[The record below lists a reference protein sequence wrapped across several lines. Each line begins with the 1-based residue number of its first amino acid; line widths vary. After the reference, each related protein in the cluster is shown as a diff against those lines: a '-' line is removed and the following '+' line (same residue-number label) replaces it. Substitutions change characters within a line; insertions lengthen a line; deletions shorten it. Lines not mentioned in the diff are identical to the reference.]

1 MVELKRDE
9 LHASVCDPVAASMNF
24 LNEVASRYPDAI
36 ALAAGRPY
44 DAFYAVDDV
53 HRYLAVYVSYLRGQ
67 GRGPEEV
74 RRLLL
79 QYGRTNGQIHPLI
92 ARWLERDEGIRVPAN
107 AIAVTAGCQEAM
119 VIVLRGLCAGPQD
132 VLLVAEPCYVGIT
145 GAARILGIDV
155 VPVPEGPGGVD
166 PEAVAAVARRV
177 RAQGRRPRALY
188 VVPDFA
194 NPSGACLDVPTRHR
208 LLDVAE
214 EEDLLI
220 LEDDPYGLFGVDDR
234 PRPRLKALDA
244 RQRVIYLGSF
254 AKSVFPGARVGFL
267 VADQTVVDS
276 AGRRT
281 LLADELST
289 VKSMLT
295 VNTAPIAQA
304 VVGGVLVDAEFSL
317 RAANREKITF
327 YRRNLAL
334 LLDSLDRHF
343 PPSTRDSA
351 GIRWNAPA
359 GGFFVAVDVP
369 FRADEALLERSAAE
383 FGVLWTPMSF
393 FYSDGGGD
401 RTLRLSHS
409 CLEPEQ
415 VEEGVRRLAA
425 FVAAVA

>member
-24 LNEVASRYPDAI
+24 LNEVASRYPEAI
-36 ALAAGRPY
+36 PLAAGRPY
-44 DAFYAVDDV
+44 DGFYDTADV
-53 HRYLAVYVSYLRGQ
+53 HRYLDAYLDHLAAQGQ
-67 GRGPEEV
+67 TAPDI

-79 QYGRTNGQIHPLI
+79 QYGRTNGQIHGLI
-92 ARWLERDEGIRVPAN
+92 ARWLDRDEGIRVPAN

-119 VIVLRGLCAGPQD
+119 VIALRGLCAGPGD
-132 VLLVAEPCYVGIT
+132 VLLAGEPCYVGIT
-145 GAARILGIDV
+145 GAARILDIEV
-155 VPVPEGPGGVD
+155 APVPENAHGID
-166 PEAVAAVARRV
+166 PADVVRVARQV
-177 RAQGRRPRALY
+177 RAAGKRPRALY

-194 NPSGACLDVPTRHR
+194 NPSGACLDVPTRRR

-214 EEDLLI
+214 DEDLLI

-234 PRPRLKALDA
+234 PRPRVKSLDT

-267 VADQTVVDS
+267 VADQTVVDA

-295 VNTAPIAQA
+295 VNTSPIAQA
-304 VVGGVLVDAEFSL
+304 VIGGVLVDADYSL
-317 RAANREKITF
+317 RAANREKIAF
-327 YRRNLAL
+327 YRRNLGL
-334 LLDSLDRHF
+334 LLDALDRTF
-343 PPSTRDSA
+343 PPSTGDSL
-351 GIRWNAPA
+351 GVRWNAPA
-359 GGFFVAVDVP
+359 GGFFAVLDVP
-369 FRADEALLERSAAE
+369 FRADEAVLERSARE

-409 CLEPEQ
+409 CLEPAQ
-415 VEEGVRRLAA
+415 IEEGVRRLAA
-425 FVAAVA
+425 LVRAVA